1 MINEAPNPG
10 DLLVGT
16 ALETARRNAGLS
28 TPELAEMMQIDPF
41 HLSLS
46 ENGRRRLRTCELVS
60 ASQVLN
66 VPVSTFHGRPAG
78 ASPPAPALRLVG

>member
-1 MINEAPNPG
+1 MINEALDPG
-10 DLLVGT
+10 DLLIGT

-41 HLSLS
+41 HLSQS
-46 ENGRRRLRTCELVS
+46 ENGRRPLRTCELVS

-66 VPVSTFHGRPAG
+66 VPISTFYARLRRDLAPR
-78 ASPPAPALRLVG
+78 PALRVVG